1 MSDRMADAL
10 AWSRRYAVNK
20 ARLDSGDLVLVARVV
35 RELSAIG
42 AVGALSPG
50 EARIL
55 ARARRMLG
63 WAARIARDRLMPGPG
78 AGSRRRA
85 RRKAPFR

>member
-1 MSDRMADAL
+1 MPDRMANAL

-42 AVGALSPG
+42 AGGSLSAG
-50 EARIL
+50 EARML

-63 WAARIARDRLMPGPG
+63 R
-78 AGSRRRA
+78 GS
-85 RRKAPFR
+85 PDSP